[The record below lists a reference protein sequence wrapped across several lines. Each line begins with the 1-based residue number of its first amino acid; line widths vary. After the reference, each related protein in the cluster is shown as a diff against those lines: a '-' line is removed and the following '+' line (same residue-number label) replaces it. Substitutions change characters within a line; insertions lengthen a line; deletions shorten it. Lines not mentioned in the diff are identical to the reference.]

1 MKQQTKGTI
10 LLLLTAFIWGSAFV
24 AQKTGM
30 EYIGPFT
37 FNGIRSFIGALVLL
51 PVIIFMVKRARAALA
66 DQTSS
71 QADPAVAQANAPDP
85 NALSDSRS
93 KKNLLIG
100 GICCG
105 VAMFSAS
112 SLQQMGMVYTSSGK
126 AGFITALYIIILP
139 LLGMLIGKKVRKILW
154 LCVGLAIVG
163 LYLLT
168 MSGSLSINRGDLLI
182 TACAFVFAVHI
193 LIIDYFSPRTN
204 SVALSAVQ
212 LFVTGVLS
220 VPCIAIFEDID
231 RSAVL
236 DCWLPILYAG
246 VMSCGIAY
254 TLQIV
259 AQKYTDPTVASLLLS
274 LESVFAVITGMVIL
288 GEMMSGR
295 ELAGCII
302 MFCAIILAQLPEK
315 KRDL

>member
-10 LLLLTAFIWGSAFV
+10 LLLITAFIWGSAFV

-51 PVIIFMVKRARAALA
+51 PVICIMVKRARAASGE
-66 DQTSS
+66 TGS
-71 QADPAVAQANAPDP
+71 PIPD
-85 NALSDSRS
+85 ALSDAQS
-93 KKNLLIG
+93 KKCLVIG
-100 GICCG
+100 GTCCG
-105 VAMFSAS
+105 AAMFTAS

-126 AGFITALYIIILP
+126 AGFITALYIIIVP
-139 LLGMLIGKKVRKILW
+139 LLGILIGKKVRKILW
-154 LCVGLAIVG
+154 LCVALAVVG

-168 MSGSLSINRGDLLI
+168 MSGALSINRGDLLI

-193 LIIDYFSPRTN
+193 LIIDHFSPRTN
-204 SVALSAVQ
+204 AVALSAVQ

-220 VPCIAIFEDID
+220 LPCIAIFEEVDW
-231 RSAVL
+231 SAVF

-254 TLQIV
+254 TLQII

-274 LESVFAVITGMVIL
+274 LESVFAVITGMIIL
-288 GEMMSGR
+288 GEMMTGR
-295 ELAGCII
+295 ELAGCVI

-315 KRDL
+315 KSAGSL